1 MTTPSPAGYSGT
13 PLAKKLGIE
22 PGATVVLV
30 DAPDGIE
37 RTLAPL
43 PEEMTLR
50 HGNRGRRATTI
61 WFVTARRELERRF
74 DAVARAVGEGTLW
87 VAWPKGSSGVET
99 DVTEN
104 AIRDVCLPAGLVD
117 SKVCAIDATWSG
129 LRLTRR
135 RTQSPRGSHPGR
147 R

>member
-1 MTTPSPAGYSGT
+1 MATPSPAGYSGT
-13 PLAKKLGIE
+13 PLAKKLGIG

-37 RTLAPL
+37 AVLAPL
-43 PEEMTLR
+43 PDDVTLR
-50 HGNRGRRATTI
+50 RGNRCRRDVTI
-61 WFVTARRELERRF
+61 WFVTARAKLERRF
-74 DAVARAVGEGTLW
+74 DAIARAVGEGTLW

-99 DVTEN
+99 DMTED

-135 RTQSPRGSHPGR
+135 RT
-147 R
+147 

>member
-1 MTTPSPAGYSGT
+1 MKPGQAGYTGT
-13 PLAKKLGIE
+13 PLAKKLGIK

-37 RTLAPL
+37 ATLAPL
-43 PEEMTLR
+43 PEEVTLR
-50 HGNRGRRATTI
+50 RGNRGRRGMTI

-74 DAVARAVGEGTLW
+74 GAVAHAVGEGTLW

-99 DVTEN
+99 NVTEN

-129 LRLTRR
+129 LRLTGRR
-135 RTQSPRGSHPGR
+135 R
-147 R
+147 